1 MSKAILEVF
10 QSEFKTHRSTK
21 ATLVKLFNN
30 ILLATDSGECVQ
42 VVLLDLTAAFDTMYC
57 EILISRLE
65 QWVGITGSA
74 L

>member
-1 MSKAILEVF
+1 MNKAILEVF

-42 VVLLDLTAAFDTMYC
+42 VVLLDLTAAFDC

>member
-1 MSKAILEVF
+1 MNKAILEVF

-30 ILLATDSGECVQ
+30 IILATDSGEYVQ